1 MVSSILTIALRVS
14 PGLGASRAAPAN
26 AELLDASAMQVLS
39 DVNSV
44 THFVAAA
51 RQESS
56 RGGVRFGRG
65 GDALM
70 VVWQFMQSKRS
81 K

>member
-1 MVSSILTIALRVS
+1 MVSSILDIALRVS

-26 AELLDASAMQVLS
+26 TELLDASPMQVLS

-65 GDALM
+65 DALM
-70 VVWQFMQSKRS
+70 VVLQFMQSKRS